1 MNIMATKAEPKDNKK
16 VEPKKKPVEKKKDDK
31 KKK

>member
-1 MNIMATKAEPKDNKK
+1 MATKAAPKDNKK
-16 VEPKKKPVEKKKDDK
+16 VEPKKKPVDKKKDVK